1 MLGRNFGSSL
11 TCDCVPLD
19 GEKGKYFCVTVDRF
33 TSHHKLRQLDRMN
46 PSELLLPCFVSGI
59 VPNFCRELFRCLTD
73 RSSGDRIQ
81 YQVYLSM
88 IEIYNE
94 TVRDLLDPAK
104 SDRGLKV
111 REHPK
116 KGFYGTNFSVLLWPK
131 KVSTK
136 FSIFI
141 AEGLK
146 ITRVNNYDE
155 IEHLMT
161 QGTINRTVASTNM
174 NATSSRGS

>member
-1 MLGRNFGSSL
+1 MVRISVF
-11 TCDCVPLD
+11 
-19 GEKGKYFCVTVDRF
+19 YFD
-33 TSHHKLRQLDRMN
+33 
-46 PSELLLPCFVSGI
+46 
-59 VPNFCRELFRCLTD
+59 
-73 RSSGDRIQ
+73 
-81 YQVYLSM
+81 
-88 IEIYNE
+88 
-94 TVRDLLDPAK
+94 
-104 SDRGLKV
+104 
-111 REHPK
+111 
-116 KGFYGTNFSVLLWPK
+116 PK

-136 FSIFI
+136 LSIFI

>member
-33 TSHHKLRQLDRMN
+33 TSHHKLRQLDRMT
-46 PSELLLPCFVSGI
+46 PSELPCFVSGI

-94 TVRDLLDPAK
+94 TVRDLILAAAVPAQILALNNGIVHVQTRAPSVCLDFA
-104 SDRGLKV
+104 SL
-111 REHPK
+111 
-116 KGFYGTNFSVLLWPK
+116 
-131 KVSTK
+131 TK
-136 FSIFI
+136 C
-141 AEGLK
+141 
-146 ITRVNNYDE
+146 
-155 IEHLMT
+155 
-161 QGTINRTVASTNM
+161 RTLF
-174 NATSSRGS
+174 R